1 MGYALFKRPGVG
13 LICALTLI
21 LVLLVPMIQGTPDLR
36 AARMKIKN
44 MDYSA
49 AWTAYIKERATLEPA
64 KEYPY
69 EACFREAARANNLPL
84 TLVLAFARGESDFN
98 PKAKSSRSCYG
109 IMQIQ
114 WPGTAGDLGFTALE
128 DLYDPCK
135 NIKAG
140 ARYIRKM
147 LNRYNGDLH
156 LAVAA
161 YNYGPGRI
169 SRNASV
175 IPKGANWYSGYIF
188 HHLEQ
193 VLAGAGPSLK
203 PKPKPGPVK
212 PVPVRRKKYRPGTKI
227 PVILFHNPL
236 RARDFMAYFKE
247 KAPDLALDWFRTG
260 LGETYV
266 VLVADTEED
275 KTRSIRRMEGL
286 GYYLDRGK
294 AFR

>member
-1 MGYALFKRPGVG
+1 MNGFLKKHIMGYALSRRPGVG
-13 LICALTLI
+13 IICALI
-21 LVLLVPMIQGTPDLR
+21 LIQGLLIQMIPGAPDLL
-36 AARMKIKN
+36 AARMKIRD
-44 MDYSA
+44 MDYST
-49 AWTAYIKERATLEPA
+49 AWTAYLAERATLEPA

-69 EACFREAARANNLPL
+69 DACFREAARANNLPL

-98 PKAKSSRSCYG
+98 PKARSSRSCYG

-128 DLYDPCK
+128 DLYDPCQ

-147 LNRYNGDLH
+147 LDRYNGDLH

-193 VLAGAGPSLK
+193 ILAGAGPAK
-203 PKPKPGPVK
+203 PAPA
-212 PVPVRRKKYRPGTKI
+212 RRKKYRPGTKI

-247 KAPDLALDWFRTG
+247 KAPDLALDWFRTS

-266 VLVADTEED
+266 VLVTGTEQD
-275 KTRSIRRMEGL
+275 KTRSIRRMEEL
-286 GYYLDRGK
+286 GYYLDRSK